1 MLSLTCLLYTTG
13 GPTNPFNF
21 FFFVNLS
28 LSAVVLT
35 RRWSW
40 ALNFLSILC
49 FAFLIYDHVPIQE
62 LGGSSLLKGV
72 RATGKLGI
80 PQAGA
85 LVAFSACSSVIVY
98 FMTRL
103 TGELRL
109 QERELRLAQVRQA
122 QGEKLE
128 ALGTLAAG
136 AAHELATPLSTIAIV
151 AREVESQVERG
162 APQSE
167 IAEDVRLIRSE
178 LDRCRTILDQMS
190 ADAGQVIGESFTLVT
205 VSRLLD
211 ELLAELPV
219 ITGLPNESAV
229 KVEISAEIKQRQ
241 LRVPLVALAKAIRG
255 LIKNAVDASRELAAS
270 NRSDDSPC
278 NSNAKH
284 LPLAKLVEVHGY
296 QQDDKLCIEI
306 RDYGVGM
313 TPEVMRRVS
322 EPFFTTKPVG
332 KGMGLGVFLARS
344 IVLRID
350 GQISFDS
357 QPGRGTTAR
366 IMLELT

>member
-1 MLSLTCLLYTTG
+1 
-13 GPTNPFNF
+13 
-21 FFFVNLS
+21 
-28 LSAVVLT
+28 
-35 RRWSW
+35 
-40 ALNFLSILC
+40 
-49 FAFLIYDHVPIQE
+49 LIYDHVAIPE
-62 LGGSSLLKGV
+62 LSDFFIMEGV
-72 RATGKLGI
+72 RVTGQVGI

-103 TGELRL
+103 TDELRL
-109 QERELRLAQVRQA
+109 QERELRLAQDRQA

-190 ADAGQVIGESFTLVT
+190 ADAGQAIGESFTLVT
-205 VSRLLD
+205 VGRLLD
-211 ELLAELPV
+211 EVLAELPV

-229 KVEISAEIKQRQ
+229 KVELNTEIKQRQ
-241 LRVPLVALAKAIRG
+241 LRVPLAALAKAIRG
-255 LIKNAVDASRELAAS
+255 LIKNAVDASRELAANNRNDRSPS
-270 NRSDDSPC
+270 NP
-278 NSNAKH
+278 NAAQF
-284 LPLAKLVEVHGY
+284 PLVKLVEIQVY
-296 QQDDKLCIEI
+296 QRESKLCFEI
-306 RDYGVGM
+306 RDYGMGM
-313 TPEVMRRVS
+313 TPEVMRRIS

-357 QPGRGTTAR
+357 QPGKGTTAK
-366 IMLELT
+366 IMLELVEPEICFVKKGKAGKSDDQQIDPDR